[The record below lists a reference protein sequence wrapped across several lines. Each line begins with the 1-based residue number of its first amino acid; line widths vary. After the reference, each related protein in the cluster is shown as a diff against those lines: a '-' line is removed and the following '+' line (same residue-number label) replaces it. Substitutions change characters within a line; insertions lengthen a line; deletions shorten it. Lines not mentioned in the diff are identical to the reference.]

1 MFELIGKVSPETGI
15 WEHISN
21 MKFVEDSF
29 KSTKNRSVVPL
40 RRDVKPTPDGN
51 HECELG
57 MRDKRTEA
65 FITRIMNNW
74 GIGLILKY
82 EKSGYIKPHRDGNG
96 YGHKVVSVSSCDY
109 ELTIDNH
116 RFDIPA
122 NTIISFNS
130 KLLHSAKHSS
140 DNNRYVICAWE
151 YKRNYKR

>member
-74 GIGLILKY
+74 GIG
-82 EKSGYIKPHRDGNG
+82 
-96 YGHKVVSVSSCDY
+96 
-109 ELTIDNH
+109 
-116 RFDIPA
+116 
-122 NTIISFNS
+122 
-130 KLLHSAKHSS
+130 
-140 DNNRYVICAWE
+140 
-151 YKRNYKR
+151 